1 MEVNILWY
9 IFGVLVF
16 IIPVVIIFWVLKTM
30 RKKQE
35 TPKERSERKKHT
47 GFVQQMKD
55 VKETRLE
62 EDKNV
67 SKTKN

>member
-1 MEVNILWY
+1 MDLGILWY
-9 IFGVLVF
+9 ILGVLAFV
-16 IIPVVIIFWVLKTM
+16 IPIGIIFWVLKIM

-35 TPKERSERKKHT
+35 TPKERTERKKHS
-47 GFVQQMKD
+47 GLEQQMKD

-62 EDKNV
+62 EDKNI